1 MLTPDVSNEPST
13 GRNVSGRP
21 TDRKAIQDVLLRE
34 GLIALRLS
42 ADVQSMEAF
51 HEALVKHLGQNSV
64 ETRRRY
70 AQSLVKWFFSDGFD
84 GLLHRAWIAYRDEAI
99 ALDLLRCSYL
109 ATEPIMG
116 RCVAEALFPLENGL
130 AIPPDF
136 FGRFLH
142 GHLGESV
149 PAKTRERLKSNL
161 KRLGFL
167 ARVRGKPD
175 RLTPL
180 APQKTSFLLLL
191 HHRFAPKAVR
201 SIELRTLLADPFWK
215 YLGYKS
221 EDAVRS
227 ILREVDARGMIGKY
241 VVADQLEQVTTR
253 FTFDELLERRLRL

>member
-1 MLTPDVSNEPST
+1 M
-13 GRNVSGRP
+13 GRRGGGTP
-21 TDRKAIQDVLLRE
+21 TDRKAIQDVLLME

-42 ADVQSMEAF
+42 TDVQSMEELQ
-51 HEALVKHLGQNSV
+51 EALVKHLGQNSA

-70 AQSLVKWFFSDGFD
+70 AQSVVRWFFPDGFD
-84 GLLHRAWIAYRDEAI
+84 GLLRRTWIAYEDEAI
-99 ALDLLRCSYL
+99 ARDLLHYL
-109 ATEPIMG
+109 YLSGEPIMG
-116 RCVAEALFPLENGL
+116 RCVAEALFPLENGI

-136 FGRFLH
+136 FDRFLH
-142 GHLGESV
+142 EHLGESV

-167 ARVRGKPD
+167 ERVRGKPD
-175 RLTPL
+175 RLKPVGS
-180 APQKTSFLLLL
+180 QNTSFLLLL